1 LECFATREFL
11 RGACVPQETI
21 HQRDKM
27 NAAVRKL
34 KATEY
39 QGNEQSVDDNRVLFT
54 GGNVEMRLSEADD
67 DSNSSLV
74 SLWRV
79 FYSPRGPGRV
89 LFVKSELTQN
99 RWSIYA
105 DNVPLARLVQ
115 ETVQGM
121 LRPDLKDTSI
131 PVAEGVFSN
140 SGDTRDAVTE
150 RVQGRDSKIEMT
162 WSNFGDPVLVHS
174 HPNDTSLARP
184 YGVCAVIFPAAAAR
198 LTINGAQAKG
208 RAWPRERMGRPFST
222 CLVGLS
228 ESWTALP

>member
-1 LECFATREFL
+1 MD
-11 RGACVPQETI
+11 G
-21 HQRDKM
+21 
-27 NAAVRKL
+27 AVRKL

-39 QGNEQSVDDNRVLFT
+39 QGNEKSVDDNSVLFT

-79 FYSPRGPGRV
+79 LYSPRGPGRV

-99 RWSIYA
+99 HWNIYA
-105 DNVPLARLVQ
+105 DNVPLARLIQ

-121 LRPDLKDTSI
+121 LRGDLKDTSI
-131 PVAEGVFSN
+131 PVTAGVFSN
-140 SGDTRDAVTE
+140 SGDTRDAITE
-150 RVQGRDSKIEMT
+150 RVEGDGSKIEMT
-162 WSNFGDPVLVHS
+162 WSQFGKPILVHS
-174 HPNDTSLARP
+174 HPNEATMPRP

-208 RAWPRERMGRPFST
+208 KAWPRERMGRPFST

-228 ESWTALP
+228 ESWTAPEQADVA